1 MKEFN
6 FLLHLHDAIT
16 IGNLILAKH
25 KTGDW
30 LQSLT
35 DDELEQLT
43 ITIEQDTLESNH
55 TIAILVINLSALET
69 GMFISPPLP
78 ELEEMVNVFTLIVH
92 LERLHRNGYIKLQ
105 KALSLNDDDA
115 QICFTPQGMAMA
127 DDML

>member
-1 MKEFN
+1 MKDFN

-35 DDELEQLT
+35 NDELEQLT
-43 ITIEQDTLESNH
+43 ITIERDTIESNH
-55 TIAILVINLSALET
+55 TIATLVINLSALET
-69 GMFISPPLP
+69 GTFISPPLP
-78 ELEEMVNVFTLIVH
+78 ALEELVNVFTLIVQ
-92 LERLHRNGYIKLQ
+92 LEKLYRNGYIKLP
-105 KALSLNDDDA
+105 KTLSLNDDDA

-127 DDML
+127 DDK